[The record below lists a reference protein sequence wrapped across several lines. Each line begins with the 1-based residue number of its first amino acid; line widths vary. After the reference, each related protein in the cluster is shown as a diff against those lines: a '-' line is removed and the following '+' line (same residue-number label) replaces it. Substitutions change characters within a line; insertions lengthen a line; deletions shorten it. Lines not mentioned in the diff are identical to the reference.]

1 MGKRKP
7 FRWAKPRAC
16 IIAKRYNFHPKQQV
30 MASIEHWS
38 HRGAEQPSREFTCA
52 AAKARTNDA
61 ALSIPGKPAT
71 LHLNFLR
78 SSQSFRPPVP
88 AVSHQAFATIGFWQW
103 RNGSPRPKPAEFQYQ
118 SLRCVR
124 VNFHETHGNVLLQ
137 HGHQARSIYCPQ
149 MVISHGRL
157 PQSFT
162 VAYID
167 PDIAV
172 VRHINTYP
180 PTVFASIVIL
190 D

>member
-78 SSQSFRPPVP
+78 SSL
-88 AVSHQAFATIGFWQW
+88 FAIIS
-103 RNGSPRPKPAEFQYQ
+103 SPRSSRFAPGIRDHRLLAMAEWIAATKASRVPVSIP
-118 SLRCVR
+118 SLCPCEFPRNSRKRIIATRSSGEFHILSTNGDTTRAVTAILHRC
-124 VNFHETHGNVLLQ
+124 LY
-137 HGHQARSIYCPQ
+137 RS
-149 MVISHGRL
+149 
-157 PQSFT
+157 
-162 VAYID
+162 
-167 PDIAV
+167 
-172 VRHINTYP
+172 
-180 PTVFASIVIL
+180 
-190 D
+190 